1 MKMEAFSN
9 IQRQFFI
16 DTSLR
21 EVSSAYT
28 IASLVRIEGR
38 FDETRMQDAW
48 RIVFEAAPLLR
59 SHVVYSEGEP
69 HLAEADGCVPSF
81 KAIECADRDPRQVAR
96 EIAGRS
102 IKLAEAPLA
111 RFFVLRAGAELN
123 YALLVQHHI
132 VTDLFSKTTLAAL
145 LAKAYDDPKYRPE
158 IIPYSSFAQAEAAFL
173 DGDKGRAARDYWE
186 GKMPNVSP
194 LELPHRSY
202 RTQAFKGQGLS
213 CPWRLPEPLS
223 KALGSS
229 EKRGKAH
236 FLVLLAVYAC
246 LLYRLS
252 GQRRFLIG
260 VPLTNRLLVGDGP
273 LIGPCVN
280 ILPVAIEIDGSSA
293 FEDVYNSIRRELL
306 LNNRHQA
313 YPFLKIAESYSGE
326 RDPMRPRLLQAGFTN
341 EPLFN
346 LDLEGLDCS
355 PVYLPREGAQMDLF
369 ITWWK
374 RGDSWEGYWEYN
386 TGSFGEDEILRW
398 QDYYARILAVA
409 LDDPAAAIGRIEL
422 LDGHAARALTGE
434 GSSVDYPLKRSMAD
448 LLRESF
454 AAHPAETALVYE
466 GVSVSYAEMEEKVE
480 AVASFI
486 CGSAGSGGRVA
497 VILRRSPEMLYALHG
512 IVRSGNAY
520 VPIGIDWPDE
530 RVLDILGDIR
540 PVLVLGG
547 EEHRQRIASSGV
559 ALHTIEEILSD
570 PARGA
575 GPAAISIDPVD
586 PMYIM
591 YTSGTTGRPKGAVLP
606 HRGIVNRLFWMQDA
620 YRLAPGE
627 RVLLKTPYTFDVS
640 VWELFWPFLAGAT
653 LVVSRESQQRDPR
666 ELLGLIERE
675 SVGVMHFVPSMLA
688 HFLSQDGLERARS
701 LRDVICSGEALS
713 PDLVG
718 RFYDALPW
726 AALHNLYGPTEA
738 SIDVTYW
745 DCSREDVARGVV
757 PIGYPIANT
766 QMYVIDQDGS
776 LCPPYVKGEICIGGV
791 GLADGYWEREEL
803 TKAKFVANPLGE
815 GRVYRTGDLGRYEAD
830 GAIEYLER
838 MDNQVKVRGIRVEL
852 DEIEARLRALD
863 GVREALV
870 KKGRYQTGEECLI
883 AYYLSADGRD
893 LDAES
898 ARLALRAYLPEAM
911 VPGVFVRKD
920 SFPVGENGKLDRK
933 AFPEIAPVLRAQRP
947 PDYAPGDRVQ
957 AGVSSA
963 WAAFL
968 GGEAIPPDRNFFDA
982 GGNSLSLLSL
992 RASLEKEFGVELQL
1006 LDLFQSPTIEGMA
1019 SLIKDRGEGGSA
1031 ADGEGEGDA
1040 ALRAR
1045 KQRMSLQR
1053 MQRRGGHE

>member
-1 MKMEAFSN
+1 M
-9 IQRQFFI
+9 
-16 DTSLR
+16 
-21 EVSSAYT
+21 
-28 IASLVRIEGR
+28 ASPDPTEPCPADFVV
-38 FDETRMQDAW
+38 
-48 RIVFEAAPLLR
+48 VFMTAPD
-59 SHVVYSEGEP
+59 
-69 HLAEADGCVPSF
+69 ADG
-81 KAIECADRDPRQVAR
+81 
-96 EIAGRS
+96 
-102 IKLAEAPLA
+102 
-111 RFFVLRAGAELN
+111 
-123 YALLVQHHI
+123 
-132 VTDLFSKTTLAAL
+132 
-145 LAKAYDDPKYRPE
+145 
-158 IIPYSSFAQAEAAFL
+158 
-173 DGDKGRAARDYWE
+173 AARMAGILVDE
-186 GKMPNVSP
+186 G
-194 LELPHRSY
+194 
-202 RTQAFKGQGLS
+202 
-213 CPWRLPEPLS
+213 
-223 KALGSS
+223 
-229 EKRGKAH
+229 
-236 FLVLLAVYAC
+236 LVA
-246 LLYRLS
+246 
-252 GQRRFLIG
+252 
-260 VPLTNRLLVGDGP
+260 
-273 LIGPCVN
+273 CVN

-627 RVLLKTPYTFDVS
+627 RAVEGLHDRVR
-640 VWELFWPFLAGAT
+640 FLADGHGA
-653 LVVSRESQQRDPR
+653 LH
-666 ELLGLIERE
+666 I
-675 SVGVMHFVPSMLA
+675 F
-688 HFLSQDGLERARS
+688 GLERVQR
-701 LRDVICSGEALS
+701 GKH
-713 PDLVG
+713 VG
-718 RFYDALPW
+718 PRLLPP
-726 AALHNLYGPTEA
+726 AQHFF
-738 SIDVTYW
+738 
-745 DCSREDVARGVV
+745 ARGPV
-757 PIGYPIANT
+757 P
-766 QMYVIDQDGS
+766 
-776 LCPPYVKGEICIGGV
+776 
-791 GLADGYWEREEL
+791 RHR
-803 TKAKFVANPLGE
+803 PLHH
-815 GRVYRTGDLGRYEAD
+815 
-830 GAIEYLER
+830 
-838 MDNQVKVRGIRVEL
+838 
-852 DEIEARLRALD
+852 RL
-863 GVREALV
+863 
-870 KKGRYQTGEECLI
+870 
-883 AYYLSADGRD
+883 S
-893 LDAES
+893 
-898 ARLALRAYLPEAM
+898 
-911 VPGVFVRKD
+911 
-920 SFPVGENGKLDRK
+920 
-933 AFPEIAPVLRAQRP
+933 
-947 PDYAPGDRVQ
+947 
-957 AGVSSA
+957 
-963 WAAFL
+963 
-968 GGEAIPPDRNFFDA
+968 
-982 GGNSLSLLSL
+982 
-992 RASLEKEFGVELQL
+992 
-1006 LDLFQSPTIEGMA
+1006 
-1019 SLIKDRGEGGSA
+1019 
-1031 ADGEGEGDA
+1031 
-1040 ALRAR
+1040 
-1045 KQRMSLQR
+1045 
-1053 MQRRGGHE
+1053 